1 MNLKKLIIV
10 VMSLSLIGC
19 IGGSGGSSSS
29 VVSSTS
35 TADYALAK
43 STSFTEGS
51 SSTQNSI
58 KSETQ
63 WTNVDYSG
71 SSSSVHPYEQ
81 MNIHIAQSFSDG
93 TNNLTGVGQFIHI
106 ADFNCDDD
114 HKVYLNKTIH
124 NLDDGGSGESTFGAA
139 NSSNYHCQ
147 AVASMAAGD
156 GTGDGDTSGQNL
168 ISGVAP
174 DADLILSSIPNVSG
188 TYKTDDF
195 AADLDLARGYEAV
208 ASNNSWGMGDSTD
221 SNANAT
227 WNITELKNYISNNSL
242 TNNQGF
248 AALMEGSSSSG
259 AITATQSY
267 ITALDNFQD
276 NGVIVFASGN
286 YTGESDVSAV
296 AALPELYS
304 QLSEAWITVGMV
316 DFTGND
322 ISSASESEFSLKG
335 NKCGSAKEYCVV
347 ADGWQLN
354 VGGYINSGTSVYPT
368 QKSGSSLAAPMISG
382 GIALLSQAFPN
393 HTPEQ
398 LTDRLLASAN
408 NSWFTPEGNT
418 TFTTHGNGIKHGYH
432 STWGHGIPDFYAAL
446 KPITSS
452 ANPAMSLYT
461 GDSIQSSESS
471 SLSSSYIATS
481 PSFGNIISQGLMGE
495 VGYAYDAL
503 NGGFK
508 YDMASRVNLTNDYEA
523 LIDLSSELSKLD
535 SPVSTSN
542 NNLIEEGF
550 SGTVS
555 PLLKTNNLETTLT
568 FRSNSLPVQSFFGSS
583 IDSAVDLSD
592 FETSYLKS
600 EEGGL
605 GLSANYELENA
616 RLIIGV
622 SNPVKHNNY
631 SDSVIGSQQSIIA
644 SLEYGD
650 LSDTGITLMSGI
662 TQEKDNLLGLQGS
675 DAFSTVGAKSNTV
688 FSALKAQSNFNDNL
702 TLTGIATL
710 ANTNMNQPELSFI
723 DSANNVRSSSLA
735 LVASQKNITGDDH
748 LSLSVSQPDRIHG
761 GEMSIRM
768 SNLAQSNGD
777 ISYRNK
783 NIELKATGR
792 QLVYG
797 LSYRKDLD
805 ERFGFSLKHV
815 FTTNL
820 NHMNT
825 SASVKSSYLGL
836 KYKDLK
842 LGYNIDS
849 HNSLESAELS
859 YKYSF

>member
-1 MNLKKLIIV
+1 MILKKLIIV
-10 VMSLSLIGC
+10 AILLFLIGC
-19 IGGSGGSSSS
+19 RGGSSSS
-29 VVSSTS
+29 TTVSTASSSTN
-35 TADYALAK
+35 YALAE

-51 SSTQNSI
+51 SSSQNAI

-81 MNIHIAQSFSDG
+81 MNIHKAQSFSDG
-93 TNNLTGVGQFIHI
+93 TNNLTGVGQFIHV

-114 HKVYLNKTIH
+114 HKVYLNKTVH

-139 NSSNYHCQ
+139 NSSSYHCQ

-174 DADLILSSIPNVSG
+174 DADLILSSIPNTSG
-188 TYKTDDF
+188 SYKTDDF
-195 AADLDLARGYEAV
+195 AADLDVARGYEAI
-208 ASNNSWGMGDSTD
+208 ASNNSWGMGDDTD

-227 WNITELKNYISNNSL
+227 WNITELKDYISDNSL

-248 AALMEGSSSSG
+248 AALMEGSSSSD
-259 AITATQSY
+259 AITASQSY
-267 ITALDNFQD
+267 ITALDNFQN

-304 QLSEAWITVGMV
+304 QLSEAWLTVGMV
-316 DFTGND
+316 DFTGSD
-322 ISSASESEFSLKG
+322 ISNASESEFSLKG

-418 TFTTHGNGIKHGYH
+418 TFTTHGNGVKHGYH

-452 ANPAMSLYT
+452 SNPAMSLYT
-461 GDSIQSSESS
+461 GESIESSESS
-471 SLSSSYIATS
+471 SLSSSYITTS
-481 PSFGNIISQGLMGE
+481 PSFGNAISQGLIGE

-508 YDMASRVNLTNDYEA
+508 YDISTRVNLTNDYEPS
-523 LIDLSSELSKLD
+523 INLSSELTRLGSPLSKNNHSSLKD
-535 SPVSTSN
+535 DFSQTVSTLS
-542 NNLIEEGF
+542 E
-550 SGTVS
+550 TD
-555 PLLKTNNLETTLT
+555 NLETTLT
-568 FRSNSLPVQSFFGSS
+568 LGANTLPVQSFFGSNL
-583 IDSAVDLSD
+583 DSAVDLSN
-592 FETSYLKS
+592 FETPYLGAK
-600 EEGGL
+600 EGGL
-605 GLSANYELENA
+605 GLSANYQFNNS
-616 RLIIGV
+616 RVLIGATSPIKQSHESGGA
-622 SNPVKHNNY
+622 
-631 SDSVIGSQQSIIA
+631 IGSRQSLIA

-650 LSDTGITLMSGI
+650 LSDTNLTLMSGL
-662 TQEKDNLLGLQGS
+662 TKNKDNLLGLSGS
-675 DAFSTVGAKSNTV
+675 DAFSTSGAESNTI
-688 FSALKAQSNFNDNL
+688 FTALKAQSHFNENL

-710 ANTNMNQPELSFI
+710 ANTNMTKPESSFI
-723 DSANNVRSSSLA
+723 DSATNVKSSSLA
-735 LVASQKNITGDDH
+735 LVASQQNILGDDY
-748 LSLSVSQPDRIHG
+748 LSFSISQPNRITD

-768 SNLAQSNGD
+768 SNLAESDGS

-783 NIELKATGR
+783 SINLKSAGR
-792 QLVYG
+792 QMVYG
-797 LSYRKDLD
+797 LSYRKDIDDKL
-805 ERFGFSLKHV
+805 GFSLKHAY
-815 FTTNL
+815 TSNL
-820 NHMNT
+820 NNMLN
-825 SASVKSSYLGL
+825 SAIVRSSFIGL

-849 HNSLESAELS
+849 LDSSETAEIS
-859 YKYSF
+859 YKYNF